1 MKKMISTISLV
12 LVFLFTGCAKD
23 NLVAYDAQNY
33 KKIKQVTSG
42 KIINLRAV
50 YIKDDGKGA
59 VIGSVVGAVI
69 GSTIGKGNGST
80 LAGVGG
86 AILGGVIGNKINE
99 TNAQELTVLLDDG
112 KKVVVLSKGTALKVG
127 NKVNIISVDNEV
139 STVYQI

>member
-1 MKKMISTISLV
+1 MKKMTSTISLV
-12 LVFLFTGCAKD
+12 LVFLFTGCSKD
-23 NLVAYDAQNY
+23 NLVAYDTQNY

-42 KIINLRAV
+42 KIINLRDV